1 MNKFNHLLT
10 SKERFDFINQQINSI
25 SDDGGYQTDLDLQQS
40 YKFEKFLYTLDLK
53 DLFKNNIRNESIEM
67 IFDSFYEKFMS
78 GIFTKLEEPN
88 ESIYTITEAKFLGN
102 ANTLTRA
109 LSTELG
115 RVWEDIASLSDSV
128 ISPEDAF
135 GGFKAKGVDLIILE
149 DGYLRFTQL
158 KTAKG
163 TLTGSQ
169 KPRSEKELSVF
180 RYSQFAVAH
189 NLGAWT
195 FNSNKIDRI
204 AGEEFWNSI
213 GMDYQEIVH
222 HLTKLI
228 SRIEPEML
236 DYFRSRLS

>member
-1 MNKFNHLLT
+1 MNKFNSLQT
-10 SKERFDFINQQINSI
+10 SKERFDFINQKINSI
-25 SDDGGYQTDLDLQQS
+25 SDDGNYQSDPDLQQS
-40 YKFEKFLYTLDLK
+40 YKFEKFLYTLDLQ
-53 DLFKNNIRNESIEM
+53 DLFRNNIRYETIEQ
-67 IFDSFYEKFMS
+67 IFDDFYEKFTIS
-78 GIFTKLEEPN
+78 IFEKIEEPKD
-88 ESIYTITEAKFLGN
+88 SIYTITDAKFLGN

-115 RVWEDIASLSDSV
+115 RVWEDIATLSDSV

-149 DGYLRFTQL
+149 NGYLRFTQL
-158 KTAKG
+158 KTARN

-180 RYSQFAVAH
+180 KYSQFAVAH
-189 NLGAWT
+189 NIGAWT
-195 FNSNKIDRI
+195 FKSKSIKRI

-213 GMDYQEIVH
+213 GIDYQEIVH
-222 HLTKLI
+222 HLTKLM